1 MRTFIINL
9 ILMAFV
15 ILDVSQSTTR
25 AEEYGGGRGGGG
37 YGDKT
42 KLPRSIKKSELEQ
55 AIDSESLRVYKVNKR
70 VRDFPDV
77 EDMSTPESAYAAIN
91 RVIARGQQ
99 SAWRRINAKRIS
111 DRRPARDT
119 KPRQV
124 KPENTKMR
132 LNARILEVRIFRG
145 CFAVVIAQM
154 SYADRPRFYNTRSL
168 EFENGRWLNTGES
181 PHKTIRRARS
191 HFARLCS
198 RYIEQPVR
206 LKLVNPDVY
215 LEPFVQFL
223 REHAEEPKSF
233 VKKAL
238 AKYKVVIIGEIHHRP
253 RYWAFNSYLVAEP
266 DFSKLVGTIYMELP
280 SHAQFLVDKFLKAK
294 KYDPTPVIEMLR
306 DNLWLGWPDQPMLDF
321 FKTVWEVNQN
331 LDPQNRIRI
340 VLVDMKRPWKRIQ
353 AKSDWAKYEL
363 VPRDKQMADN
373 IIKDMRKHPDDKRN
387 KLFIVGVGHAAL
399 NHKYVEG
406 LPVMTAG
413 WYLREQLGPDNVY
426 AIFQHRPIMTN
437 MGRVDG
443 RLCLGLFDS
452 AFAVVD
458 NKPMAFPLDVGPFG
472 KEPYDASPDKIVSG
486 TYRDG
491 FNAYLYLGV
500 LEDEI
505 FSPLIEGFYTDEF
518 VKELDRRH
526 RMIFGR
532 GWAETYRRDKMD
544 AESFI
549 DWMSGSGGSWGKP
562 RRKWKK
568 EFLGPMNAWH
578 KGGSDWKKTI
588 RDEKHTY
595 IEPKEIV
602 KAAEQFF
609 DKIRNA
615 NYDYFL
621 DSRGRFEMLKWQK
634 FPIVG
639 YYQARTRLN
648 ELVRWICETFK
659 RNPIMTIELGKVYI
673 DKKKPT
679 IPYKLTLKDGTLL
692 EGNLPFEY
700 MVDEGRPRWHGVGGI
715 DWHLQN

>member
-1 MRTFIINL
+1 
-9 ILMAFV
+9 
-15 ILDVSQSTTR
+15 
-25 AEEYGGGRGGGG
+25 
-37 YGDKT
+37 
-42 KLPRSIKKSELEQ
+42 
-55 AIDSESLRVYKVNKR
+55 
-70 VRDFPDV
+70 
-77 EDMSTPESAYAAIN
+77 
-91 RVIARGQQ
+91 
-99 SAWRRINAKRIS
+99 
-111 DRRPARDT
+111 
-119 KPRQV
+119 
-124 KPENTKMR
+124 
-132 LNARILEVRIFRG
+132 
-145 CFAVVIAQM
+145 
-154 SYADRPRFYNTRSL
+154 
-168 EFENGRWLNTGES
+168 
-181 PHKTIRRARS
+181 
-191 HFARLCS
+191 
-198 RYIEQPVR
+198 
-206 LKLVNPDVY
+206 
-215 LEPFVQFL
+215 
-223 REHAEEPKSF
+223 
-233 VKKAL
+233 
-238 AKYKVVIIGEIHHRP
+238 
-253 RYWAFNSYLVAEP
+253 
-266 DFSKLVGTIYMELP
+266 
-280 SHAQFLVDKFLKAK
+280 
-294 KYDPTPVIEMLR
+294 
-306 DNLWLGWPDQPMLDF
+306 
-321 FKTVWEVNQN
+321 
-331 LDPQNRIRI
+331 
-340 VLVDMKRPWKRIQ
+340 
-353 AKSDWAKYEL
+353 
-363 VPRDKQMADN
+363 MADN

-387 KLFIVGVGHAAL
+387 KLFIVGVGHTAL

-413 WYLREQLGPDNVY
+413 WHLREQLGPDNVY

-491 FNAYLYLGV
+491 FNAYLYLGT

-549 DWMSGSGGSWGKP
+549 DWMSGIGGSWGKP
-562 RRKWKK
+562 RRTWKK

-588 RDEKHTY
+588 RDEKHAY
-595 IEPKEIV
+595 IEPEEIV

-621 DSRGRFEMLKWQK
+621 DSRGQFVMSKWQK

-639 YYQARTRLN
+639 YYQAHTRLN
-648 ELVRWICETFK
+648 ELAKWICETFK

-679 IPYKLTLKDGTLL
+679 IPYKLTLKDGTVL

-700 MVDEGRPRWHGVGGI
+700 LVDEGRPRWHGVEGI
-715 DWHLQN
+715 DWHLKE